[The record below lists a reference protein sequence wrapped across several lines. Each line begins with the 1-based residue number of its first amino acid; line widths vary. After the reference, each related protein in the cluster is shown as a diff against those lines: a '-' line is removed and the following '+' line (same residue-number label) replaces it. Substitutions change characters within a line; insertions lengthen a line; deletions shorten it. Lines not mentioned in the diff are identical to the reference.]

1 MLTVKANSAQHEMIE
16 EFVDHVL
23 VNARRQVLIE
33 ATIVEVS
40 LNDQYQAGVDWTLFL
55 QNGETGF
62 TVDQNLLGQIT
73 DGVID
78 NAISSVTAEFISR
91 KTELVIFLRPVVVRE
106 PSLNSDLRSYREY
119 LGRNAHRTAGL

>member
-1 MLTVKANSAQHEMIE
+1 LLTVKANSAQHEMIE

-55 QNGETGF
+55 QNGE
-62 TVDQNLLGQIT
+62 
-73 DGVID
+73 
-78 NAISSVTAEFISR
+78 VTAEFISR

-119 LGRNAHRTAGL
+119 LGRNAHRPAGL